1 MLRLKQVMDELN
13 IQQKALVLI
22 SGYSK
27 TQVSLSLNKGVL
39 PVDADKFCA
48 GVATLVERFPRL
60 QEWLQANNMTVEE
73 LCQPVLDAT
82 AQSATGANLERA
94 LCEIAG
100 KAVLMASVPRET
112 VIGLARATGH
122 LLDQLRH
129 LNGEDAPYTLRIEA
143 EACALLTERR

>member
-13 IQQKALVLI
+13 ISQKALVNA
-22 SGYSK
+22 SGFGKS
-27 TQVSLSLNKGVL
+27 QVSLTLNKGVL
-39 PVDADKFCA
+39 PVNAEKFIA
-48 GVATLVERFPRL
+48 GVTQLQRYYPRL
-60 QEWLQANNMTVEE
+60 QEWLQANNMTIEE
-73 LCQPVLDAT
+73 LCQPVPDAT
-82 AQSATGANLERA
+82 AQPATGANLERA

-100 KAVLMASVPRET
+100 QAVLMVAVPRDT